1 MKGQHPKIFHVNDV
15 TNPVVLSIAYCK
27 QGKIMEKAEQS
38 FLFSRDITVQVGTGR
53 DKSHAQNCFGI
64 PEEEPFTSSLCARR
78 MSQNNKL
85 AIIIVKGLS
94 WLGLGKNL

>member
-1 MKGQHPKIFHVNDV
+1 
-15 TNPVVLSIAYCK
+15 
-27 QGKIMEKAEQS
+27 MEKAEQS

-94 WLGLGKNL
+94 WLGLGKNC

>member
-1 MKGQHPKIFHVNDV
+1 MMLQSSCPQ
-15 TNPVVLSIAYCK
+15 YCIL
-27 QGKIMEKAEQS
+27 QTRENNGKEKQS

-53 DKSHAQNCFGI
+53 DKSHTQSCFDI
-64 PEEEPFTSSLCARR
+64 PEEEHFTSSLCARR

-94 WLGLGKNL
+94 WLGLGKNC